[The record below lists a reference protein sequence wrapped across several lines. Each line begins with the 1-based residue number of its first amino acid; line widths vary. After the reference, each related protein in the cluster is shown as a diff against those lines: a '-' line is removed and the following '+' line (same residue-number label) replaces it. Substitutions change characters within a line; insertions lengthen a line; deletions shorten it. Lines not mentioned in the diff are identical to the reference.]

1 MNKDLVSIIISLYN
15 KEQYIE
21 ETIKNIKTQSY
32 PNWEL
37 IIIDDCSTDNSYKFA
52 KKYENEQIYVTRNN
66 KRQGVAKA
74 RNIGLEKARGRYICF
89 QDADDLWESTKLE
102 EQIKFMEQKQCAFSY
117 TAFRYMK
124 EDGTKRKRMVK
135 IQEKLSYEESLK
147 NIRILTI
154 SVMIDISKINKEL
167 LKMPDVPSE
176 DIATWWNVLEK
187 GYIAYGLNRC
197 LVYYRQTPN
206 SLTSNK
212 IQSAK
217 NRWYLYRKY
226 KKFTFLKSLHYFIYY
241 AIYAIIKRI

>member
-32 PNWEL
+32 SNWEL
-37 IIIDDCSTDNSYKFA
+37 IIIDDCSTDNSYEFA
-52 KKYENEQIYVTRNN
+52 KRYENEQIYVTRNN

-74 RNIGLEKARGRYICF
+74 RNIGLKKARGRYICF

-167 LKMPDVPSE
+167 LKMPDVPAE

>member
-32 PNWEL
+32 SNWEL

-102 EQIKFMEQKQCAFSY
+102 EQIKFMKQKQCAFSY

-154 SVMIDISKINKEL
+154 SVMIDISKMNKEL